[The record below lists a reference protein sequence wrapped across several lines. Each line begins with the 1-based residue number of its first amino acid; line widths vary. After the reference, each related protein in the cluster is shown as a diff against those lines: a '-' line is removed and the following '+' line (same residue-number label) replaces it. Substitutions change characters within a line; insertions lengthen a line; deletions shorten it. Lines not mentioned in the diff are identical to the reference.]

1 VISTLEE
8 AKMRIKELEKE
19 NEELKAEVE
28 RLKARN
34 LGGRKKH
41 NEAWKSSYQEF
52 AIKYKAGMTIMEI
65 VKEGQIS
72 RRTAYRYKAYFNE
85 MINQMHD
92 SDMSDKGRTYD

>member
-1 VISTLEE
+1 MISTLEE

-52 AIKYKAGMTIMEI
+52 AIKYEAGMTIMEI

-72 RRTAYRYKAYFNE
+72 RRTAYRYKAY
-85 MINQMHD
+85 
-92 SDMSDKGRTYD
+92 YDELQKNNRYKKETSKSCQA